1 METRDQKYAKAA
13 FPKVSAP
20 KNTAIKK
27 GYRTLALNFP
37 VMVLQSGLAQAVG
50 FLMAKANS
58 QNEYAVYLN
67 DLASILLHK
76 DAKALHDDIINSP
89 LANYQHLTR
98 QTLEASAWLK
108 RYSQSLLTKKS
119 ETESAE

>member
-13 FPKVSAP
+13 FPKVSAQ
-20 KNTAIKK
+20 KNTAIEK

-67 DLASILLHK
+67 DLASILLNK